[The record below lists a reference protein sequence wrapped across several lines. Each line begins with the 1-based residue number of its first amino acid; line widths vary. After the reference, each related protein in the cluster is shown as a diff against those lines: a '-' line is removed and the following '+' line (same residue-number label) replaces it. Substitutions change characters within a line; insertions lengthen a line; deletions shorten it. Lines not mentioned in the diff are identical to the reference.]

1 MEGHKSESI
10 VKSFCQISDA
20 DGKGPQQGQQA
31 SSTGAITQWARNE
44 DGNGNSGLE
53 LWSGNGNGN
62 GQGHNLKSNK
72 VSTHVRLRG
81 QKNENG

>member
-20 DGKGPQQGQQA
+20 DGKGQQQGQQA

-44 DGNGNSGLE
+44 D
-53 LWSGNGNGN
+53 GNGN

-81 QKNENG
+81 QKNENE